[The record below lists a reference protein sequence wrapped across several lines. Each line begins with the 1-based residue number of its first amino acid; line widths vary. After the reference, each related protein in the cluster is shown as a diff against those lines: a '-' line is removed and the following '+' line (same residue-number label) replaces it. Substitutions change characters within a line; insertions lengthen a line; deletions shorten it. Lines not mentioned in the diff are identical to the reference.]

1 MKKGSSKSSSVGM
14 QENDILFYVVVA
26 LGVIILA
33 ALVYFLFGQ
42 GKCFEAFTETPQSPT
57 LEYYYMKQCPHCN
70 TFNPEWEKVEAKL
83 AASKPVVNTKKIDID
98 ENQELAKAN
107 GVNGAPTLLFIKDG
121 VKKEYSGERNVE
133 SIVEFVTSS

>member
-1 MKKGSSKSSSVGM
+1 MKKSSSKSSSVGM
-14 QENDILFYVVVA
+14 QENDILFYVVIA

-33 ALVYFLFGQ
+33 TLVYFLFGQ
-42 GKCFEAFTETPQSPT
+42 GKCFEAFTEKPPT

-70 TFNPEWEKVEAKL
+70 TFNPEWEKVETRL
-83 AASKPVVNTKKIDID
+83 AALKPVIHTKKIDID

-107 GVNGAPTLLFIKDG
+107 NVNGAPTLLFIKDG